1 VAEDRSSWGLRAGS
15 VVGRGHRV
23 VRALGGG
30 KRTEVL
36 LATDDGGAGRVVVK
50 VLRPGQS
57 EAALRALAGE
67 AAVVGSL
74 EHATF
79 PRLVAAELDAQP
91 PHIVLEHLDGP
102 RLSTR
107 LRRRGPLP
115 VGEAVELAAGLVDGI
130 RYLHGRGFVHLDV
143 KPSNTILSGWPRIID
158 LGVARS
164 AAAAARTH
172 GVVGSHRFQSPEQHH
187 VEVFGG
193 LTPRADVWGIA
204 ITVLTALRGGS
215 PFGPLRDAHD
225 QRRVLTRDDVAAIA
239 LPRHVPAELASVLRD
254 ALAWSPQDRPT
265 AAELAD
271 RLTPLAATIAVGPS
285 SAGMP
290 RRTHDDPG

>member
-1 VAEDRSSWGLRAGS
+1 MAEYRSSWGLRAGS

-36 LATDDGGAGRVVVK
+36 LATDDGGTPVVVK
-50 VLRPGQS
+50 LLRPGQS

-74 EHATF
+74 AHATF

-107 LRRRGPLP
+107 LRRNGPLT
-115 VGEAVELAAGLVDGI
+115 VADAVELAAGLADGI

-143 KPSNTILSGWPRIID
+143 KPSNTILSGSPRIID

-164 AAAAARTH
+164 TAAAARTR
-172 GVVGSHRFQSPEQHH
+172 GVVGSHRFQAPEQHH
-187 VEVFGG
+187 VEAFGG
-193 LTPRADVWGIA
+193 LTPQADVWGIA
-204 ITVLTALRGGS
+204 ITATTALCGSS
-215 PFGPLRDAHD
+215 PFGPLRDEHD
-225 QRRVLTRDDVAAIA
+225 ERRVLTRDDVAAIA
-239 LPRHVPAELASVLRD
+239 FPRQVPAELASLLRD
-254 ALAWSPQDRPT
+254 GLAWSPQDRPT

-271 RLTPLAATIAVGPS
+271 RLASLADTIAVGSS
-285 SAGMP
+285 SAGTSP
-290 RRTHDDPG
+290 RTHEDPG